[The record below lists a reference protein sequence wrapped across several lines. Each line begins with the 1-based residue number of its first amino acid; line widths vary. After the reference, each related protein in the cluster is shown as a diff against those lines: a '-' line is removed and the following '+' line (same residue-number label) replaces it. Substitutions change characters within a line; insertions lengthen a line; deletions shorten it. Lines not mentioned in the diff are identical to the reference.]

1 MLVFTSPALSNGG
14 LEFSLARK
22 HPNKYLAVYARA
34 YGMAATREWSI
45 LNFTT
50 PGSERL
56 FSSPQ
61 NRPCIWLDT
70 ELDRDERNLGPAGG
84 MLAAMLAAEPPVV
97 KATGRTK
104 MIHAALGGER
114 EAHEIEI
121 LVQEDD
127 LARFCYYCGG
137 LQHTTDIFER
147 CGGEGYTSIYWCP
160 EVSMY

>member
-56 FSSPQ
+56 SSSPQ

-104 MIHAALGGER
+104 TIHAALGGER
-114 EAHEIEI
+114 EAHEVEI

-137 LQHTTDIFER
+137 LQHATDIFER

-160 EVSMY
+160 EVSLY